1 MNTIYN
7 LSLKNDKGDGFF
19 QNFFPSKKGG
29 ELVRDGVFFF
39 CGFTVTIFVICF
51 FANCVTAQDVSN
63 VATPCFSNGYDP
75 DYESSLSSLISSLAD
90 SSPVSG
96 REDDDDDDDDG
107 DDDGYDDDGSH
118 DIEQEGPQVN
128 GAANIE
134 PSQELQ
140 SAEEQLHSLQN
151 G

>member
-1 MNTIYN
+1 M
-7 LSLKNDKGDGFF
+7 
-19 QNFFPSKKGG
+19 
-29 ELVRDGVFFF
+29 VFF
-39 CGFTVTIFVICF
+39 CGFTVIIFVICF
-51 FANCVTAQDVSN
+51 STGCVAAQDVSN
-63 VATPCFSNGYDP
+63 MAIPCFSHVYDP

-96 REDDDDDDDDG
+96 REDDGDD
-107 DDDGYDDDGSH
+107 DDDGYDDDESH
-118 DIEQEGPQVN
+118 DIEHDGPQVN

-140 SAEEQLHSLQN
+140 SAEEQLHSLQS

>member
-1 MNTIYN
+1 MGGGGGS
-7 LSLKNDKGDGFF
+7 SL
-19 QNFFPSKKGG
+19 
-29 ELVRDGVFFF
+29 EVVDGVFLW
-39 CGFTVTIFVICF
+39 FTVIIFVICF
-51 FANCVTAQDVSN
+51 STDCVTAQDVSN
-63 VATPCFSNGYDP
+63 TAIPCFSHGYDP

-96 REDDDDDDDDG
+96 REDDGDDDDS
-107 DDDGYDDDGSH
+107 DGYDDVESH
-118 DIEQEGPQVN
+118 DIEHDGLQVN

-140 SAEEQLHSLQN
+140 SAEEQLHSLQS

>member
-1 MNTIYN
+1 MEI
-7 LSLKNDKGDGFF
+7 
-19 QNFFPSKKGG
+19 
-29 ELVRDGVFFF
+29 
-39 CGFTVTIFVICF
+39 
-51 FANCVTAQDVSN
+51 
-63 VATPCFSNGYDP
+63 PCFSNGYDP

-96 REDDDDDDDDG
+96 REDDDDDDDD
-107 DDDGYDDDGSH
+107 DESH
-118 DIEQEGPQVN
+118 DIEHDGPQVN

-140 SAEEQLHSLQN
+140 SAEEQLHSLQS

>member
-1 MNTIYN
+1 M
-7 LSLKNDKGDGFF
+7 
-19 QNFFPSKKGG
+19 
-29 ELVRDGVFFF
+29 
-39 CGFTVTIFVICF
+39 
-51 FANCVTAQDVSN
+51 
-63 VATPCFSNGYDP
+63 ATPCFSNGYDP

-90 SSPVSG
+90 SSPASG
-96 REDDDDDDDDG
+96 REDDDDD

-118 DIEQEGPQVN
+118 DIEQDGPQVN

>member
-1 MNTIYN
+1 MAI
-7 LSLKNDKGDGFF
+7 
-19 QNFFPSKKGG
+19 
-29 ELVRDGVFFF
+29 
-39 CGFTVTIFVICF
+39 
-51 FANCVTAQDVSN
+51 
-63 VATPCFSNGYDP
+63 PCFSHGYDP

-96 REDDDDDDDDG
+96 REDDGDDDDS
-107 DDDGYDDDGSH
+107 DGYDDVESH
-118 DIEQEGPQVN
+118 DIEHGGLQVN

-140 SAEEQLHSLQN
+140 SAEEQLHSLQS